1 MDYSMNIIA
10 QDGDHEV
17 MLMTSLV
24 NQMDSTLM
32 LLEILKLKI
41 IIVKSCG

>member
-17 MLMTSLV
+17 RLMTSLV

-32 LLEILKLKI
+32 LLEILKFRF
-41 IIVKSCG
+41 IIVES

>member
-41 IIVKSCG
+41 IILKS

>member
-1 MDYSMNIIA
+1 MNIIA

-41 IIVKSCG
+41 IILKS

>member
-32 LLEILKLKI
+32 LLEILKLKF
-41 IIVKSCG
+41 IIVKS

>member
-32 LLEILKLKI
+32 LLEILKLKFI
-41 IIVKSCG
+41 IGKS

>member
-10 QDGDHEV
+10 QGGDHEV

-24 NQMDSTLM
+24 NQMGSTLM
-32 LLEILKLKI
+32 LLEILKRKI
-41 IIVKSCG
+41 MIMKS

>member
-32 LLEILKLKI
+32 LLEILKFRF
-41 IIVKSCG
+41 IIVES

>member
-24 NQMDSTLM
+24 NQMGSTLM
-32 LLEILKLKI
+32 LLEILKRKI
-41 IIVKSCG
+41 MIIKS

>member
-32 LLEILKLKI
+32 LLEILKLKF
-41 IIVKSCG
+41 IIVKSRG